1 MSPGEARLVAAVLVG
16 VALCALRR
24 FLLSLGAA
32 SLVVAMPRIQMI
44 PSLFEL
50 AWTAAHLFVAMAV
63 LGEAR
68 LAEAASAGFFP
79 SVHLQLF

>member
-1 MSPGEARLVAAVLVG
+1 MAAVLVG

-24 FLLSLGAA
+24 FLLSSGAA
-32 SLVVAMPRIQMI
+32 SLVVAMPQIQRF
-44 PSLFEL
+44 PSSFEL

-63 LGEAR
+63 LGEAQ

-79 SVHLQLF
+79 SIHLRLF